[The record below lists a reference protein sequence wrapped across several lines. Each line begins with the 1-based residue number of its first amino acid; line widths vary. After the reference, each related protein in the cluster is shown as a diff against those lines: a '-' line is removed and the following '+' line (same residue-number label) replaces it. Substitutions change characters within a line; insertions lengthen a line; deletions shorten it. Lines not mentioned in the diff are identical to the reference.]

1 MNMTA
6 RLALTA
12 LLALSGCAGL
22 VCPPKFLDPDY
33 CYAWG
38 IHSNAR

>member
-22 VCPPKFLDPDY
+22 ICPPDIIDKNS

-38 IHSNAR
+38 K